1 MSSTIDIMIKDILE
15 PSEFEV
21 AYGKYLED
29 NREYVISINP
39 LVLSVFIALQE
50 FRKLIDCAQNGYCDL
65 LIHHF
70 INAVAHAKQ
79 VDKYRAEVLVPYCVF
94 IMNHRTYPDNCEL
107 ESIIYKINLVHE
119 KGQEATDREIL
130 VGLSDKIQEAIKD
143 QWLLVIINNFKYN
156 LHHILDDLTQ
166 HNPHVNIFK
175 VPGCWEIANSRYM
188 VPNY

>member
-1 MSSTIDIMIKDILE
+1 M
-15 PSEFEV
+15 
-21 AYGKYLED
+21 
-29 NREYVISINP
+29 
-39 LVLSVFIALQE
+39 
-50 FRKLIDCAQNGYCDL
+50 